1 MIFQDNYTHIKIVY
15 KKYNRYNIMNIE
27 VKVTAGAKSN
37 SFKFE
42 NGAYSIRIMAKAI
55 DGKANKAIIEFLADE
70 LNIKK
75 KDIEILKGE
84 KSSKKIIAINIE
96 ENKLKEYFSKN

>member
-1 MIFQDNYTHIKIVY
+1 
-15 KKYNRYNIMNIE
+15 MNIE

-75 KDIEILKGE
+75 KDIDILKGE

>member
-1 MIFQDNYTHIKIVY
+1 M
-15 KKYNRYNIMNIE
+15 MNIE

-75 KDIEILKGE
+75 KDINILKGE

>member
-15 KKYNRYNIMNIE
+15 KKYNRYNIMNIK

-75 KDIEILKGE
+75 KDINILKGE

>member
-1 MIFQDNYTHIKIVY
+1 M
-15 KKYNRYNIMNIE
+15 MNIE

-75 KDIEILKGE
+75 RDVEILKGE

>member
-1 MIFQDNYTHIKIVY
+1 
-15 KKYNRYNIMNIE
+15 MNIE

-55 DGKANKAIIEFLADE
+55 DGKANKAIIDFLADE
-70 LNIKK
+70 LNIKN
-75 KDIEILKGE
+75 
-84 KSSKKIIAINIE
+84 SKKLISININDDDLKKYF
-96 ENKLKEYFSKN
+96 NK

>member
-1 MIFQDNYTHIKIVY
+1 
-15 KKYNRYNIMNIE
+15 MNLE

-42 NGAYSIRIMAKAI
+42 NGAYYIRIMAKAI
-55 DGKANKAIIEFLADE
+55 DGKANKAIIDFLADE

-75 KDIEILKGE
+75 RDVEILKGE
-84 KSSKKIIAINIE
+84 KSSKKIIAINIDD
-96 ENKLKEYFSKN
+96 KSLKEYFNK

>member
-1 MIFQDNYTHIKIVY
+1 
-15 KKYNRYNIMNIE
+15 MNIE

>member
-1 MIFQDNYTHIKIVY
+1 
-15 KKYNRYNIMNIE
+15 MNIE

-55 DGKANKAIIEFLADE
+55 DGKANKAIIDFLSDE
-70 LNIKK
+70 LNLKK
-75 KDIEILKGE
+75 RDVEILKGE
-84 KSSKKIIAINIE
+84 KSSKKIIAINIDD
-96 ENKLKEYFSKN
+96 KSLKEYFNK

>member
-1 MIFQDNYTHIKIVY
+1 
-15 KKYNRYNIMNIE
+15 MNIE

-55 DGKANKAIIEFLADE
+55 DGKANKAIIDFLADE

-75 KDIEILKGE
+75 RDIDILKGE

>member
-1 MIFQDNYTHIKIVY
+1 M
-15 KKYNRYNIMNIE
+15 MNIE

-75 KDIEILKGE
+75 KDIDILKGE
-84 KSSKKIIAINIE
+84 KSIKKIIAINIE